1 VCVYVCNTISNFRC
15 QIPSVIDSTI
25 DAECRVPQLDVRS
38 VEKSKDRPTTVEET
52 TIDYG
57 IQSSC

>member
-15 QIPSVIDSTI
+15 QIPSVIASTI

-38 VEKSKDRPTTVEET
+38 VENSKGRPTTVDEST
-52 TIDYG
+52 LNYKY
-57 IQSSC
+57 S